1 MEEIKSYTDFQ
12 SVLNSSYESFETI
25 DEFQKLFD
33 SIAKYVLSNLVIK
46 VGNTTYIPVEIE
58 LYYRNS
64 LIDNKESFKRTYNR
78 DCQAEELFLH
88 YSGLDIC
95 FVSDKNKKCCGGILI
110 RSLIKRT
117 QQEQKIIPGPL
128 RCANELLNNC
138 FKQKTLPKISVEKND
153 IKKGIYKTIRQGIET
168 GEKFD
173 QIRKDYFI
181 HRKHYSQVLPL
192 FAYYIEGTDWPNDYS
207 ANPSINYKKDKTE
220 TRGKYSKPI

>member
-1 MEEIKSYTDFQ
+1 MEEIKGYTDFQ
-12 SVLNSSYESFETI
+12 RVLKSSYENLETI

-46 VGNTTYIPVEIE
+46 VGRITYIPVEIE

-64 LIDNKESFKRTYNR
+64 KIDNKESFKRTYNR

-95 FVSDKNKKCCGGILI
+95 FVSDKNTKCCGGILI

-117 QQEQKIIPGPL
+117 QQEQKVIPGPL

-138 FKQKTLPKISVEKND
+138 FKQETLPKISVEKND

-168 GEKFD
+168 GEKFE
-173 QIRKDYFI
+173 QIRKDYFA
-181 HRKHYSQVLPL
+181 HRKHTSQVLPL
-192 FAYYIEGTDWPNDYS
+192 FAYYIEGTDWPNDYNT
-207 ANPSINYKKDKTE
+207 NPSINYKKDKTE

>member
-1 MEEIKSYTDFQ
+1 MEEIKSFTDFKI
-12 SVLNSSYESFETI
+12 VLNSSYESFETI
-25 DEFQKLFD
+25 DEFQQLFD

-46 VGNTTYIPVEIE
+46 VGKTTYIPVEIE

-64 LIDNKESFKRTYNR
+64 KIDNKESFKRTYNR

-95 FVSDKNKKCCGGILI
+95 FVSNKNTKCCGGILI
-110 RSLIKRT
+110 RSLIKLT
-117 QQEQKIIPGPL
+117 QQEQKVIPGPL

-168 GEKFD
+168 GEKFE
-173 QIRKDYFI
+173 QIRKDYFT
-181 HRKHYSQVLPL
+181 HRKHISQILPL

>member
-12 SVLNSSYESFETI
+12 RVLNRTYENHNTI

-46 VGNTTYIPVEIE
+46 VGNTTYKPVEIE

-64 LIDNKESFKRTYNR
+64 KVDKKESFKRTYDR

-95 FVSDKNKKCCGGILI
+95 FVSDKNTKCCGGILI
-110 RSLIKRT
+110 RSLIKPT
-117 QQEQKIIPGPL
+117 QQEQKVIPGPL

-138 FKQKTLPKISVEKND
+138 FKQE
-153 IKKGIYKTIRQGIET
+153 
-168 GEKFD
+168 
-173 QIRKDYFI
+173 
-181 HRKHYSQVLPL
+181 
-192 FAYYIEGTDWPNDYS
+192 
-207 ANPSINYKKDKTE
+207 
-220 TRGKYSKPI
+220 

>member
-12 SVLNSSYESFETI
+12 RVLNRTYENHNTI
-25 DEFQKLFD
+25 DEFQQLFD

-46 VGNTTYIPVEIE
+46 VGKTTYIPVEIE
-58 LYYRNS
+58 LYYRHS
-64 LIDNKESFKRTYNR
+64 KIDNKESFKRTYNR

-95 FVSDKNKKCCGGILI
+95 FVSDKNTKCCGGILI

-117 QQEQKIIPGPL
+117 QQEQKVITGPL

-138 FKQKTLPKISVEKND
+138 FKQETLPKIGVEEND

-173 QIRKDYFI
+173 KIRKDHFT
-181 HRKHYSQVLPL
+181 HRKHSSQVLPL

-207 ANPSINYKKDKTE
+207 ANPSINYKKEKIE

>member
-1 MEEIKSYTDFQ
+1 MVEIKDYTDFQ

-64 LIDNKESFKRTYNR
+64 KVDKKESFKRTYNR

-95 FVSDKNKKCCGGILI
+95 FVSDKNTKCCGGILI
-110 RSLIKRT
+110 RSLIKPT
-117 QQEQKIIPGPL
+117 QQEQKVIPGPL

-168 GEKFD
+168 GEKFE
-173 QIRKDYFI
+173 QIRKDYFT
-181 HRKHYSQVLPL
+181 HRKHTSQILPL

>member
-1 MEEIKSYTDFQ
+1 MVEIKDYTDFQ

-64 LIDNKESFKRTYNR
+64 KVDKKESFKRTYNR
-78 DCQAEELFLH
+78 DCQAGELFLH

-95 FVSDKNKKCCGGILI
+95 FVSDKNTKCCGGILI
-110 RSLIKRT
+110 RSLIKPT
-117 QQEQKIIPGPL
+117 QQEQKVIPGPL

-168 GEKFD
+168 GEKFE
-173 QIRKDYFI
+173 QIRKDYFT
-181 HRKHYSQVLPL
+181 HRKHTSQILPL

>member
-207 ANPSINYKKDKTE
+207 ANPSINYKKEKIE

>member
-1 MEEIKSYTDFQ
+1 MVEIKDYTDFQ

-64 LIDNKESFKRTYNR
+64 KVDKKESFKRTYNR
-78 DCQAEELFLH
+78 DCQAGELFLH

-95 FVSDKNKKCCGGILI
+95 FVSDKNTKCCGGILI
-110 RSLIKRT
+110 RSLIKPT
-117 QQEQKIIPGPL
+117 QQEQKVIPGPL

-138 FKQKTLPKISVEKND
+138 FKQKTLPKVSVEKND

-168 GEKFD
+168 GEKFE
-173 QIRKDYFI
+173 QIRKDYFT
-181 HRKHYSQVLPL
+181 HRKHTSQILPL

>member
-12 SVLNSSYESFETI
+12 SVLNSSYDSLETI

-46 VGNTTYIPVEIE
+46 VGKTTYIPVEIE

-138 FKQKTLPKISVEKND
+138 FKQKTLPEISVEKND

-181 HRKHYSQVLPL
+181 HRKHYSKVLPL

-207 ANPSINYKKDKTE
+207 ANPSINYRKDKTE
-220 TRGKYSKPI
+220 TRGIYSKQI

>member
-1 MEEIKSYTDFQ
+1 MEEIKGYTDFQ
-12 SVLNSSYESFETI
+12 RVLNSSYESLETI

-33 SIAKYVLSNLVIK
+33 SIANYVLSNLVIK
-46 VGNTTYIPVEIE
+46 VGKTTYIPVEIE

-64 LIDNKESFKRTYNR
+64 KIDNNESFKRTYNR

-95 FVSDKNKKCCGGILI
+95 FVSDKNTKCCGGILI
-110 RSLIKRT
+110 RSLIKLT
-117 QQEQKIIPGPL
+117 QQEQKVIPGPL

-138 FKQKTLPKISVEKND
+138 FKQKTLPQISVEKND

-168 GEKFD
+168 GEKFE
-173 QIRKDYFI
+173 QIRKDYFT
-181 HRKHYSQVLPL
+181 HRKHTSQVLPL

>member
-12 SVLNSSYESFETI
+12 RVLNRTYENHNTI

-46 VGNTTYIPVEIE
+46 VGKTTYIPVEIE
-58 LYYRNS
+58 LYYRHS
-64 LIDNKESFKRTYNR
+64 KIDNKESFKRTYNR

-95 FVSDKNKKCCGGILI
+95 FVSDKNTKCCGGILI

-117 QQEQKIIPGPL
+117 QQEQKVITGPL

-138 FKQKTLPKISVEKND
+138 FKQEISCLRANTSND
-153 IKKGIYKTIRQGIET
+153 FLK
-168 GEKFD
+168 KFD
-173 QIRKDYFI
+173 AYSNERFNLFKYKSDLVNSSRCFLHKSNTSFSISERLLQIFCN
-181 HRKHYSQVLPL
+181 
-192 FAYYIEGTDWPNDYS
+192 AS
-207 ANPSINYKKDKTE
+207 ACSL
-220 TRGKYSKPI
+220 